1 MDFLVDNSQFA
12 RIQWL
17 GRSFRP
23 SGKSVY
29 LNESVADR
37 RQPSQL
43 AVSKA
48 SNARV
53 LCRLGVRKPEQGKGS
68 EPVNHKRQPLRGVSD
83 FIHTASFLV
92 NGKATEV
99 QNRNSNNFEKEGH
112 MRQARYR
119 FFLLPL
125 LFVLACA
132 GAFAQANSEVTG
144 IVTDQTGAVVA
155 GANIVLTD
163 PATSETH
170 TATSGGTGLYDFAGL
185 NPGNYNMKI
194 TSKGFESYAQNGIVV
209 NVSATSR
216 VDVKLTVGAETQTV
230 TVEADAL
237 AVQADSNVV
246 STLISSEQISEI
258 ATENRNF
265 AALAALGLGVSSALP
280 DSNTPTSV
288 AASFTISVNGL
299 RQSHNIWLI
308 DGGEADDRG
317 GAGGMDIMP
326 SQDAIA
332 EFTMMTS
339 NYPPDYGISSGATMS
354 LSLKSGS
361 QKFHGEVFEFN
372 RNTDYDANQY
382 FNKLSSPVT
391 PRTSTHYN
399 IFGANGGGPIFIPHL
414 YNTNKQKTF
423 FFWNEEWR
431 KILSGAG
438 TNEQNTIDSADIPKA
453 GQNLTYVAPGFDSGN
468 FLLVPNIA
476 TSTSYYQNALKP
488 LGLTPN
494 RCWNGTTLFDSKGNP
509 NGCQDPQVVPSSL
522 FDANGILYLNS
533 GVLPKA
539 NVAGQ
544 DKNITNVSNPINVRD
559 DVLRIDHK
567 FNDKWAILGHYM
579 HDSVV
584 QGYAQPELGWLWASY
599 NTITSTLSNPS
610 NSAAIKLSGTIS
622 PNLLVEGS
630 INYDGNIINITNSAN
645 SALPSGWNITPVA
658 SSFKITRNSL
668 PGMSYFGPYGTA
680 EDTGSAP
687 WHNAAED
694 YEPKVDISYTSGK
707 HAMKFGFSY
716 NRYTKNQQLFGDEQG
731 IYGPSSTTND
741 SLMDLLLGL
750 TGSYQQFQ
758 AVPIRHYV
766 NQTPSAYAMDNW
778 HVTPRLTLQLGLRYD
793 ALPHAW
799 ERSAAV
805 ANFNPALY
813 NPANAPIW
821 TAAGTIDPTSQG
833 VATVNA
839 VQYYLNGMGLAGVE
853 GFPNGL
859 VVNDY
864 KTLQPR
870 VGFSEDMFG
879 NGKTV
884 LRGGFGTFY
893 ERLQGN
899 DIYNAAT
906 NPPFAYNLN
915 IGNTYLSDPGT
926 NWQTGQ
932 SAAAQGFPV
941 FAASLTNL
949 AQNYRAP
956 AVAQFSMGIQHEIK
970 PSMIWVVQYVGNLAW
985 HQNIERPLNNLP
997 ISVGNVTIPEPATST
1012 VPAHNATVPVECLAG
1027 DSGNHS
1033 PFGDDSAC
1041 IPGFQSFAG
1050 GLNQFRSYQGYGGIT
1065 QEENTTNGNYNGFQ
1079 TGLRLQNKWG
1089 LSGELDYTYSHEI
1102 DLTTYDLTTIDNPW
1116 NLKYDKGSGALDRR
1130 HIVSA
1135 NYVYK
1140 MPFFSKGNDLLHSI
1154 AGGWEVAGTV
1164 IDETGVLPANN
1175 GVTGA
1180 GGTANGS
1187 GNGYDPVGLGGGY
1200 TVRPNISGKMSYPR
1214 KWGNYFDTSKFSNVV
1229 PQWQGGPNMGFGNTG
1244 KDAVVGPG
1252 RVNFTTSLYK
1262 SFAIKERAHFELR
1275 FESFNTFNHSE
1286 ANGVGMGYNPQST
1299 GSSSNSTP
1307 TGQFSTILGKGSN
1320 FGQIT
1325 SAWDA
1330 RVLELGGKFVF

>member
-1 MDFLVDNSQFA
+1 
-12 RIQWL
+12 
-17 GRSFRP
+17 
-23 SGKSVY
+23 
-29 LNESVADR
+29 
-37 RQPSQL
+37 
-43 AVSKA
+43 
-48 SNARV
+48 
-53 LCRLGVRKPEQGKGS
+53 
-68 EPVNHKRQPLRGVSD
+68 
-83 FIHTASFLV
+83 
-92 NGKATEV
+92 
-99 QNRNSNNFEKEGH
+99 

-119 FFLLPL
+119 MFLLPL
-125 LFVLACA
+125 FLLLACA
-132 GAFAQANSEVTG
+132 GLYAQANSEVTG
-144 IVTDQTGAVVA
+144 IVTDQTGAVVS
-155 GANIVLTD
+155 GAKIVLTD
-163 PATSETH
+163 PGTGESHQTV
-170 TATSGGTGLYDFAGL
+170 SGATGLYDIPGL
-185 NPGNYNMKI
+185 NPGNYNMKV
-194 TSKGFESYAQNGIVV
+194 TAKGFETFAQNGIVV
-209 NVSATSR
+209 NVSQTAR
-216 VDVKLTVGAETQTV
+216 ADIKLTVGAETQTV

-332 EFTMMTS
+332 EFTMLTS

-354 LSLKSGS
+354 LSLKSGT

-382 FNKLSSPVT
+382 FNKLSNPVT
-391 PRTSTHYN
+391 PRSNVHYN
-399 IFGANGGGPIFIPHL
+399 IFGGGAGGPVFIPHV
-414 YNTNKQKTF
+414 YNESKQKTF

-438 TNEQNTIDSADIPKA
+438 TNEQNTIDAADIPKA
-453 GQNLTYVAPGFDSGN
+453 GQNLTYVAPGFDTGN
-468 FLLVPNIA
+468 KLVVPNIPL
-476 TSTSYYQNALKP
+476 TSSYYINKLKP

-494 RCWNGTTLFDSKGNP
+494 TAFPGNVIP
-509 NGCQDPQVVPSSL
+509 ASL
-522 FDANGILYLNS
+522 FDPNGILYLNS

-544 DKNITNVSNPINVRD
+544 DKNITNVSNPIDVVDTVVR
-559 DVLRIDHK
+559 VDHK
-567 FNDKWAILGHYM
+567 INDKWQILGHYLE
-579 HDSVV
+579 DKVT

-610 NSAAIKLSGTIS
+610 DSAAIKLSGTIT
-622 PNLLVEGS
+622 PNLLLEAS
-630 INYDGNIINITNSAN
+630 INYDGNVINIVNSAN
-645 SALPSGWNITPVA
+645 SKLPSGWNVTPVA
-658 SSFKITRNSL
+658 SSFAITRNAL
-668 PGMSYFGPYGTA
+668 PGMGYFGPYGTA

-687 WHNAAED
+687 WHNAARD
-694 YEPKVDISYTSGK
+694 YEPKVDISYTQGK
-707 HAMKFGFSY
+707 HAMKYGFSY

-731 IYGPSSTTND
+731 TYGPSSTTND
-741 SLMDLLLGL
+741 SLMDILLGL
-750 TGSYQQFQ
+750 TSSYGQFQ

-766 NQTPSAYAMDNW
+766 NQTPSAYVMDNW
-778 HVTPRLTLQLGLRYD
+778 HVTPRMTLQLGLRYD

-799 ERSAAV
+799 ERSNAV
-805 ANFNPALY
+805 ANFDPSLY
-813 NPANAPIW
+813 NAAAVPVW
-821 TAAGTIDPTSQG
+821 TAAGTIDPSSPG
-833 VATVNA
+833 LSTVNG
-839 VQYYLNGMGLAGVE
+839 VQYYLNGMGQASVE
-853 GFPNGL
+853 GFPHGL

-864 KTLQPR
+864 NTLQPR
-870 VGFSEDMFG
+870 VGFSEDLMG

-884 LRGGFGTFY
+884 LRGGFGTFF
-893 ERLQGN
+893 ERMQGN

-906 NPPFAYNLN
+906 NPPFAYNLSL
-915 IGNTYLSDPGT
+915 GNTYLSTPGT
-926 NWQTGQ
+926 NWQTGAN
-932 SAAAQGFPV
+932 AAANGFPI
-941 FAASLTNL
+941 FAAGMTNL
-949 AQNYRAP
+949 AKAYKAP
-956 AVAQFSMGIQHEIK
+956 AVAQFSLGVQHEIK
-970 PSMIWVVQYVGNLAW
+970 PSVIWVVQYVGNLAW
-985 HQNIERPLNNLP
+985 HQNIERNINTLP
-997 ISVGNVTIPEPATST
+997 VTDQGTSITAGGNQVNIA
-1012 VPAHNATVPVECLAG
+1012 CLAG

-1033 PFGDDSAC
+1033 PFGSDANC
-1041 IPGFQSFAG
+1041 LPGLG
-1050 GLNQFRSYQGYGGIT
+1050 GFNGGTNAFRTYQGYGGIN

-1102 DLTTYDLTTIDNPW
+1102 DLTTYDLSTVDNPW

-1130 HIVSA
+1130 QIVNA

-1140 MPFFSKGNDLLHSI
+1140 LPFFAKGNDLAHSLI
-1154 AGGWEVAGTV
+1154 GGWEIAGTF

-1180 GGTANGS
+1180 GGVLGS

-1200 TVRPNISGKMSYPR
+1200 TVRPNVSGKMSYAK
-1214 KWGNYFDTSKFSNVV
+1214 KWGNWFDTSKFSNVV
-1229 PQWQGGPNMGFGNTG
+1229 PVWQGGPNMGFGTAG

-1262 SFAIKERAHFELR
+1262 SFAVTERAHFELR

-1286 ANGVGMGYNPQST
+1286 ANGLNVGYAPQNGAAST
-1299 GSSSNSTP
+1299 VLS
-1307 TGQFSTILGKGSN
+1307 KGN
-1320 FGQIT
+1320 TFGQVT
-1325 SAWDA
+1325 SAWDS